1 MRLAILQART
11 SSSRLPGKVLRP
23 LLGVPMFLRQIERVT
38 RSRKID
44 KIVVATSL
52 DSSDNAIEQLCRSN
66 DIECFRGSL
75 DDVLDRFYHASVK
88 FSAHH
93 IVRLTA
99 DCPLAD
105 PAVIDRMIQF
115 YESGN
120 FDYVSNALEPTFP
133 DGLDAEIFRAAC
145 LYDAWKDATLPSE
158 REHVTPFIYQHPAR
172 YKIGHYKNAA
182 DLSFLRWTV
191 DEEVDF
197 QLITQI
203 YTQLYQNKPD
213 FNTDDILAFL
223 DKNPRLK
230 TINTQIRRN
239 EGQEKSL
246 REDAAFLRQ
255 DTTD

>member
-23 LLGVPMFLRQIERVT
+23 ILGVPMFLRQIERVT
-38 RSRKID
+38 RSKKID
-44 KIVVATSL
+44 KFVVATSVNL
-52 DSSDNAIEQLCRSN
+52 FDDEIEKLCQSN
-66 DIECFRGSL
+66 GIKCFRGSL
-75 DDVLDRFYHASVK
+75 DDVLDRFYQTAVK
-88 FSAHH
+88 FPADH

-105 PAVIDRMIQF
+105 PAVIDRVIQY

-133 DGLDAEIFRAAC
+133 DGLDVEIFRAAC
-145 LYDAWKDATLPSE
+145 LREAWKEAILPSE

-172 YKIGHYKNAA
+172 YRIGHYKNAT

-191 DEEVDF
+191 DEEADF

-203 YTQLYQNKPD
+203 YTHLYQNRPD
-213 FNTDDILAFL
+213 FSTDDILALL
-223 DKNPRLK
+223 DRNPQMK

-239 EGQEKSL
+239 EGLDKSL
-246 REDAAFLRQ
+246 QEDAVFLRH
-255 DTTD
+255 DSTD

>member
-1 MRLAILQART
+1 MKLAIIQART

-23 LLGVPMFLRQIERVT
+23 ILGVPMFLRQIERVT
-38 RSRKID
+38 RSKKID
-44 KIVVATSL
+44 KFVVATSVDPL
-52 DSSDNAIEQLCRSN
+52 DNEIERLCRSN

-75 DDVLDRFYHASVK
+75 NDVLDRFYQTAVK
-88 FSAHH
+88 FPADH

-105 PAVIDRMIQF
+105 PAVIDRVIQF

-133 DGLDAEIFRAAC
+133 DGLDVEIFRAAC
-145 LYDAWKDATLPSE
+145 LCEAWKEATLPSE

-172 YKIGHYKNAA
+172 YKIGHYKNSA

-191 DEEVDF
+191 DEEADF

-203 YTQLYQNKPD
+203 YTQLYQNKPG
-213 FNTDDILAFL
+213 FNTDDILALL
-223 DKNPRLK
+223 DRNPQLK

-239 EGQEKSL
+239 EGLEKSL
-246 REDAAFLRQ
+246 REDAAFLRP